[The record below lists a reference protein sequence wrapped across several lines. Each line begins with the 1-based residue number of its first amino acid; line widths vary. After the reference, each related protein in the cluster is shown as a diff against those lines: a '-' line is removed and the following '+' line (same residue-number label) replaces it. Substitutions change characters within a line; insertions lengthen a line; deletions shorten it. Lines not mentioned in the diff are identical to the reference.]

1 MPEGFFPIVCG
12 ENWAAKPWSSRSL
25 LRRSILAANNR
36 EKTLWHLGY
45 FRVRGTDQKIQK
57 CRKARTLPWSARDFS
72 SAVSGFCQVKASPLV
87 TSAYGRRCV
96 DLRPTPKIPEN
107 SRRTQEKP
115 LVPRVRERLLF
126 AQTKGGKMLHVA
138 YRDWQEYFMCLNLT
152 NQLFPRRKPSLTPL
166 WMTVCWFCSLLFTLV
181 EFVLQRKN
189 STQKCSRWTK
199 KN

>member
-1 MPEGFFPIVCG
+1 MFRVTLGARGFFSLLF
-12 ENWAAKPWSSRSL
+12 AAKIERQSRDHHD
-25 LRRSILAANNR
+25 RCFAAQFWPQTTGK
-36 EKTLWHLGY
+36 KTLWHLGY

-107 SRRTQEKP
+107 SRRTREKP

-138 YRDWQEYFMCLNLT
+138 YRD
-152 NQLFPRRKPSLTPL
+152 
-166 WMTVCWFCSLLFTLV
+166 
-181 EFVLQRKN
+181 
-189 STQKCSRWTK
+189 
-199 KN
+199 